1 MSRLV
6 IGGRVILED
15 RICEEAVLVCEAG
28 KIEYVGPRREEVPD
42 VVLTDGYIAPGYVDI
57 HIHGCQGHDVMDGTE
72 TALQGIS
79 QALVTRGVTGFLA
92 TTLTADLQSLLHVL
106 ELCREFANEQIGAD
120 RGAGASLLGVHLEGP
135 WINKRYRGA
144 QNEAHVV
151 PPCVEEAKSLLAAA
165 GGLLKVVTLAPE
177 QPHAYEVIAY
187 LHEQGVKA
195 SVGHTDATY
204 EHVQTAL
211 QHGLSHVTHCF
222 NAMRGLHHR
231 EPGVVGAAM
240 HHDELTTELI
250 ADGVHVHPVVMSI
263 LYRIKQAAKLVLV
276 SDSMRAVGLGD
287 GEYDLG
293 CLRVQMKNGEA
304 RLEDGT
310 LAGSTLTLERA
321 VQNMVRLC
329 NVSLPDAVRMASAT
343 PAEVIGFGDR
353 KGKLAAGYDA
363 DFLLL
368 DDELNVRQTY
378 VGGQLAYAMES

>member
-6 IGGRVILED
+6 IGGRAILED
-15 RICEEAVLVCEAG
+15 RILEDAVLVCEAG
-28 KIEYVGPRREEVPD
+28 KFVSVAPRGEEVPD

-57 HIHGCQGHDVMDGTE
+57 HIHGCQGHDVMDGTAE
-72 TALQGIS
+72 ALQGIS
-79 QALVTRGVTGFLA
+79 SALAQSGVTGFLA
-92 TTLTADLQSLLHVL
+92 TTLTADLQSLLQVL
-106 ELCREFANEQIGAD
+106 KLCRAFANGG
-120 RGAGASLLGVHLEGP
+120 RGAHLLGVHLEGP

-144 QNEAHVV
+144 QNEAHVI
-151 PPCVEEAKSLLAAA
+151 PPSVEDAKALFEAA

-177 QPHAYEVIAY
+177 QPHAHEVIAY

-204 EHVQTAL
+204 EHVYEAL

-276 SDSMRAVGLGD
+276 SDGMRAVGLGD

-293 CLRVQMKNGEA
+293 GLTVQMKNGEA

-321 VQNMVRLC
+321 VQNMVQLC
-329 NVSLPDAVRMASAT
+329 HVSVSDAVRMASAT
-343 PAEVIGFGDR
+343 PAEVIGYEDR
-353 KGKLAAGYDA
+353 KGRLAAGYDA

-368 DDELNVRQTY
+368 DDELRVRQTY
-378 VGGQLAYAMES
+378 VGGQLVYSRAK